1 MNGDVVAFTHRPI
14 PEQTGEAAASTPPY
28 AEMVAATNFSFLRGA
43 SNGQD
48 IVLQALALGH
58 TGIGIADRNT
68 VAGVV
73 RAWSALKQVRKD
85 GLPAPTRMR
94 EGGGPGETSWL
105 EHPDEAKF
113 RAHSA
118 EMKRR
123 AGKFK
128 LCIGARLAFVD
139 GTPDIVAYPVNREGW
154 GRLCR
159 ILTAGN
165 LREAPGADRALKG
178 ECRLTLRA
186 VLDLA
191 RDLLFVVMPGESLEG
206 FDDLLATLQAAA
218 PTWLGATMHRRG
230 DDARRL
236 EKLKRIAAQAHVRLI
251 ATNDVLYH
259 DPVQRDLQDVMTCIR
274 EGVKIDAAG
283 RLLEVNGERYL
294 KPPEEMARL
303 FRVAPEAIA
312 ETQVLQR
319 LIDFDL
325 DHLRY
330 EYPQEPVPNGWT
342 DQQYLEDRVWFH
354 AGMKYNWR
362 IPKKVKRLLRKELI
376 FIARKRMAP
385 YFLTIFDLVRVAE
398 DKGIMCQGR
407 GSAANSAVCY
417 VLGITSVNPA
427 TFDVLFERFLSNER
441 DEPPDIDV
449 DFEHERREEIIQHIY
464 RRYGRHRAGIAA
476 TVIHYRPRSAM
487 REVGK
492 VFGLTDDV
500 TARLSGL
507 VWGSWGDQPAAQQL
521 RQAGLDPDNP
531 VLHRALRFAH
541 RLQGFPR
548 HLSQHV
554 GGFVLTQGRLDE
566 IVPIGNAAMDDRT
579 FIEWD
584 KDDIDALQLMKVD
597 VLALGMLTCIRKAR
611 DLLYQHGEKRYGLRD
626 FPPEDPV
633 VYDMLCKGDSV
644 GVFQVESRAQINM
657 LPRMRPR
664 AMYDLVIEVAIVRPG
679 PIQGNMVHPYL
690 KRRNGEEDVSFP
702 SPSPKHGH
710 PDELRNVLIKTLGV
724 PLFQEQAMKLAMV
737 AAEFTSEEA
746 NGLRRAMATFRNV
759 GTIGSFEHLM
769 VKRMIARGYDPE
781 FAQRCFDQIKGFG
794 SYGFPESHA
803 AAFAQL
809 VYVSS
814 WLKCH
819 HPAAF
824 ACALLNAQPMGFY
837 APAQIVRDAQEHGV
851 EARPVD
857 VNYSHYD
864 NTLERRADGS
874 LALRLGFRQ
883 VDGMRQEDADALVA
897 ARGQGFAS
905 VADMRER
912 GRVSAPMLRRLAD
925 ADAFRSLAQ
934 DRREALWDVRR
945 LPDDDVLPL
954 FAHARARELGEEPE
968 SLLPDMPLGEHVAA
982 DYQTMRLSLKAHPMQ
997 MLRPVFEAQRIMSC
1011 KQTSELKEGYWA
1023 RTAGIVLVRQR
1034 PGNGKA
1040 IFITLE
1046 DETGITNAL
1055 LWARTFE
1062 KFRAEIMGARLLLM
1076 EGRVQ
1081 RSKEGVTH
1089 LMAARAFDRSSE
1101 LERLSEDHVV
1111 ETELTRADEI
1121 KHPQHPRRPK
1131 GPDGLF
1137 RHPRDVRILPKS
1149 RDFH

>member
-1 MNGDVVAFTHRPI
+1 MSDPTNIVAFPPRAHEIAEP
-14 PEQTGEAAASTPPY
+14 PASAY
-28 AEMVAATNFSFLRGA
+28 AELVAATNFSFLRGA

-48 IVLQALALGH
+48 MVLEALRLGH

-73 RAWSALKQVRKD
+73 RAWSALKQIRKD
-85 GLPAPTRMR
+85 GLPIPGKVR
-94 EGGGPGETSWL
+94 EGGSPGETAWIK
-105 EHPDEAKF
+105 HPDEEELKAAQAALKK
-113 RAHSA
+113 SA
-118 EMKRR
+118 QE
-123 AGKFK
+123 FK
-128 LCIGARLAFVD
+128 LCVGTRLAFVD
-139 GTPDIVAYPVNREGW
+139 GTPDIIAYPVNRQGW
-154 GRLCR
+154 ARLCR
-159 ILTAGN
+159 ILSHGN
-165 LREAPGADRALKG
+165 QQPGPGADRAIKG
-178 ECRLTLRA
+178 ECRLA
-186 VLDLA
+186 
-191 RDLLFVVMPGESLEG
+191 LE
-206 FDDLLATLQAAA
+206 DLLAGAQDLLLIVIPGEALDGLADLLPRIRDRS
-218 PTWLGATMHRRG
+218 PTWLGVSLHRRG
-230 DDARRL
+230 ADARRL
-236 EKLKRIAAQAHVRLI
+236 EKLRRIAAETNIRLI
-251 ATNDVLYH
+251 ATNDALYH
-259 DPVQRDLQDVMTCIR
+259 DAAQRDLQDVMTCIR
-274 EGVKIDAAG
+274 EGVSLDRAG
-283 RLLEVNGERYL
+283 RLLESNAERHL
-294 KPPEEMARL
+294 KPGIEMARL
-303 FRVAPEAIA
+303 FRAAPEAIA
-312 ETQVLQR
+312 ETQVFLD
-319 LIDFDL
+319 LITFDL
-325 DHLRY
+325 GQLRY
-330 EYPQEPVPNGWT
+330 EYPQEPVPFGWT
-342 DQQYLEDRVWFH
+342 DQQYLEDRVWFF
-354 AGMKYNWR
+354 AGMKYGWR
-362 IPKKVKRLLRKELI
+362 IPKKVKRLLRKELA
-376 FIARKRMAP
+376 FIARGRMAQ
-385 YFLTIFDLVRVAE
+385 YFLTIFDMVRVAE
-398 DKGIMCQGR
+398 DKGILCQGR

-427 TFDVLFERFLSNER
+427 TFDVLFERFLSVER
-441 DEPPDIDV
+441 EEPPDIDV
-449 DFEHERREEIIQHIY
+449 DFEHERREEIIQHMY
-464 RRYGRHRAGIAA
+464 LRYGRHRAGIAA

-492 VFGLTDDV
+492 VFGLTEDV

-507 VWGSWGDQPAAQQL
+507 VWGSWGAAPASQQL
-521 RQAGLDPDNP
+521 RQAGLDPENP
-531 VLHRALRFAH
+531 VLHRALQFAN
-541 RLQGFPR
+541 RLMGFPR

-584 KDDIDALQLMKVD
+584 KDDIDALKLLKVD

-611 DLLYQHGEKRYGLRD
+611 DLLYQHGGSRYGLRD
-626 FPPEDPV
+626 FPFEDPV

-657 LPRMRPR
+657 LPRMKPR
-664 AMYDLVIEVAIVRPG
+664 LMYDLVIEVAIVRPG

-690 KRRNGEEDVSFP
+690 KRRNGEEKVHFP
-702 SPSPKHGH
+702 APATKHGH
-710 PDELRNVLIKTLGV
+710 PDELYKVLNKTLGV

-737 AAEFTSEEA
+737 AAKFTSEEA

-759 GTIGSFEHLM
+759 GTIHTFEGLM
-769 VKRMIARGYDPE
+769 VERMVDRGYERD

-824 ACALLNAQPMGFY
+824 ACALLNSQPMGFY

-851 EARPVD
+851 EVREID
-857 VNYSHYD
+857 VNHSHHD
-864 NTLERRADGS
+864 NTLERREDGA

-883 VDGMRQEDADALVA
+883 IDGMREDDANALVA
-897 ARGQGFAS
+897 RRGHGFS
-905 VADMRER
+905 SIADMRQR

-934 DRREALWDVRR
+934 DRRQALWDVRR
-945 LPDDDVLPL
+945 LPDGDLLPL
-954 FAHARARELGEEPE
+954 FAAADARELGEEPE
-968 SLLPDMPLGEHVAA
+968 SLLPEMPLGEHVAA
-982 DYQTMRLSLKAHPMQ
+982 DYQTARLSLKAHPMQ
-997 MLRPVFEAQRIMSC
+997 ILRPVFAAERILSC
-1011 KQTSELKEGYWA
+1011 QQTTDLKDGYWA

-1046 DETGITNAL
+1046 DETGVTNAL

-1062 KFRAEIMGARLLLM
+1062 KFRSQVMGARLLLI

-1089 LMAARAFDRSSE
+1089 LMGVRVTDRSAE

-1111 ETELTRADEI
+1111 ETELTRADEV
-1121 KHPQHPRRPK
+1121 KHPQHPRGPK
-1131 GPDGLF
+1131 GPDGMF
-1137 RHPRDVRILPKS
+1137 IHPRNVRVLPKS